1 MRNASPLRY
10 PGGKWR
16 IAPFFERL
24 LQLNGL
30 RGCRYCEPYAGG
42 ASLALSLLLS
52 GHVPEILLNDLDPAV
67 HAFWSAVLNRNKDLR
82 ELIRTTPVTPG
93 EWHRQKELYR
103 NGSSA
108 GTLTFGF
115 ATFFLN
121 RTNYS
126 GILNAGM
133 IGGKEQNGR
142 WKVDS
147 RYNKQELLRRI
158 KLVGSYR
165 NRILLSCIDAIEFLA
180 DARPSRDSIV
190 YMDPPYYRSGARM
203 YLNAYGPNDHAAVCN
218 AVKRLEVPWVVS
230 YDDVNEIRE
239 LYRDVKSRRY
249 ELLYTARSLRH
260 GKEVLFFSSEL
271 RIPNLR
277 QAG

>member
-30 RGCRYCEPYAGG
+30 SGCLYLEPYAGG
-42 ASLALSLLLS
+42 ASLALSLLLG
-52 GHVPEILLNDLDPAV
+52 GHVSEIFLNDLDPAV

-82 ELIRTTPVTPG
+82 GLVRATPVTPD

-103 NGSSA
+103 KGLSA
-108 GTLTFGF
+108 GTLVLGF

-133 IGGKEQNGR
+133 IGGREQIGL

-165 NRILLSCIDAIEFLA
+165 NRIILSCLDAVEFLT
-180 DARPSRDSIV
+180 DVRPTRDSIV
-190 YMDPPYYRSGARM
+190 YLDPPYYRSGAKM
-203 YLNAYGPNDHAAVCN
+203 YLNAYGPSDHTAVCN
-218 AVKRLEVPWVVS
+218 TVRRLKVPWVVS
-230 YDDVNEIRE
+230 YDDVHEIRE
-239 LYRDVKSRRY
+239 LYHGVKSRRH
-249 ELLYTARSLRH
+249 ELLYTARSLRL

-271 RIPNLR
+271 RIPILR
-277 QAG
+277 RAG

>member
-1 MRNASPLRY
+1 MRDASPLRY

-16 IAPFFERL
+16 VAPFIGRL

-30 RGCRYCEPYAGG
+30 RGCRYLEPYAGG

-52 GHVPEILLNDLDPAV
+52 DHVSEIVLNDLDPAV
-67 HAFWSAVLNRNKDLR
+67 HAFWSAVLNRNSDLR
-82 ELIRTTPVTPG
+82 DLIRTTPVTPS
-93 EWHRQKELYR
+93 EWHRQKDLYR
-103 NGSSA
+103 NGRSA
-108 GTLTFGF
+108 GGLKFGF

-133 IGGKEQNGR
+133 IGGKEQVGP

-147 RYNKQELLRRI
+147 RYNKQELSRRI

-165 NRILLSCIDAIEFLA
+165 NRIRLSCLDAIEFLA
-180 DARPSRDSIV
+180 DPRPSRDSII
-190 YMDPPYYRSGARM
+190 YLDPPYYRAGARM
-203 YLNAYGPNDHAAVCN
+203 YLNAYGPSDHAAVCN
-218 AVKRLEVPWVVS
+218 AVKRLRVPWVVS
-230 YDDVNEIRE
+230 YDDVREIRE
-239 LYRDVKSRRY
+239 LYRNVKSRRY
-249 ELLYTARSLRH
+249 ELLHTARSLRR
-260 GKEVLFFSSEL
+260 GKEVFFFSSDL
-271 RIPNLR
+271 RIPILR